1 MAAAV
6 RRPPLE
12 VGGSYALR
20 PRFAMEPPLSWAGVT
35 RARHTAAVPPSL
47 RPPGGLSLAAM
58 TQELEAVLCR
68 IAEALERLA
77 PPPVAAPAFEAARL
91 FRHDPA
97 SGVFHAAP
105 DYPLP
110 LAALAGVDRQKDRF
124 VENLQRFANG
134 LPFNH
139 ALLWGVR
146 GTGKSS
152 LAKAAFMHVAQGGAA
167 LKLVE
172 VDRDQVTEL
181 PALFDALRLRPERFL
196 VLCDDLS
203 FEEGAAAAKAL
214 KSALEG
220 GVSGPPAN
228 VLFTA
233 TSNRRHL
240 MPRSHGEKWG
250 HAEDRGLI
258 ATAEDA
264 EEEVSVSDR
273 FGLWIG
279 FPPMDQATY
288 LEAVRGYAKRYRLKA
303 TDLDRRALQWAQLRG
318 ARSGRVAW
326 QFIRDLAGELGK
338 TLPF

>member
-1 MAAAV
+1 MESDLK
-6 RRPPLE
+6 PLL
-12 VGGSYALR
+12 G
-20 PRFAMEPPLSWAGVT
+20 
-35 RARHTAAVPPSL
+35 
-47 RPPGGLSLAAM
+47 
-58 TQELEAVLCR
+58 R

-77 PPPVAAPAFEAARL
+77 PPSRAATSFDNARL
-91 FRHDPA
+91 YRHEPA
-97 SGVFHAAP
+97 TGAFHAAP

-110 LAALAGVDRQKDRF
+110 LDSLVGVDRQKARF
-124 VENLQRFANG
+124 LENLERFARD

-152 LAKAAFMHVAQGGAA
+152 LAKAAFMSVAAGAPA

-172 VDRDQVTEL
+172 VDRDQVTAL
-181 PALFDALRLRPERFL
+181 PALFDELRARPERFV

-228 VLFTA
+228 VLFIA

-240 MPRSHGEKWG
+240 MPRG
-250 HAEDRGLI
+250 HAEDRGLVS
-258 ATAEDA
+258 AAEDA

-279 FPPMDQATY
+279 FPPMDQPTY
-288 LEAVRGYAKRYRLKA
+288 LAAVGAYAERF
-303 TDLDRRALQWAQLRG
+303 DLNTPDLERRALQWAQLRG
-318 ARSGRVAW
+318 GRSGRVAW

-338 TLPF
+338 PLPL

>member
-1 MAAAV
+1 MDETLKPA
-6 RRPPLE
+6 LE
-12 VGGSYALR
+12 
-20 PRFAMEPPLSWAGVT
+20 
-35 RARHTAAVPPSL
+35 
-47 RPPGGLSLAAM
+47 
-58 TQELEAVLCR
+58 R
-68 IAEALERLA
+68 IAAALERLA
-77 PPPVAAPAFEAARL
+77 PPPRVAPDFAGARL

-97 SGVFHAAP
+97 TGAFHPAP

-110 LAALAGVDRQKDRF
+110 LDSLMGVDRQKARF
-124 VENLQRFANG
+124 LENLQRFARG
-134 LPFNH
+134 LPCNH

-152 LAKAAFMHVAQGGAA
+152 MAKAAFMAVVDAA
-167 LKLVE
+167 PDLKLVE
-172 VDRDQVTEL
+172 VDRDQVTAL
-181 PALFDALRLRPERFL
+181 PALFDELRLRTERFV

-228 VLFTA
+228 VLFVA

-240 MPRSHGEKWG
+240 MPRG

-273 FGLWIG
+273 FGLWVG
-279 FPPMDQATY
+279 FPPMDQPTY
-288 LEAVRGYAKRYRLKA
+288 LAAVTAYAERYGLEVD
-303 TDLDRRALQWAQLRG
+303 DLERRALQWAQLRG
-318 ARSGRVAW
+318 GRSGRAAW

-338 TLPF
+338 PLPL

>member
-1 MAAAV
+1 
-6 RRPPLE
+6 
-12 VGGSYALR
+12 
-20 PRFAMEPPLSWAGVT
+20 
-35 RARHTAAVPPSL
+35 
-47 RPPGGLSLAAM
+47 M
-58 TQELEAVLCR
+58 THELEPVLSR

-77 PPPVAAPAFEAARL
+77 PPPVRPPSFQGAKM

-97 SGVFHAAP
+97 ADVFLPAP
-105 DYPLP
+105 DYALP
-110 LAALAGVDRQKDRF
+110 IDLLVGVERQKERV
-124 VENLQRFANG
+124 VENLLRFADG
-134 LPFNH
+134 LPHNH
-139 ALLWGVR
+139 VLLWGVR

-152 LAKAAFMHVAQGGAA
+152 LAKAAFMAVGAGAPA

-172 VDRDQVTEL
+172 VDRDEVTTL
-181 PALFDALRLRPERFL
+181 PELFDVLREREERFV

-220 GVSGPPAN
+220 GVSGPPPN
-228 VLFTA
+228 VLFVA

-240 MPRSHGEKWG
+240 MPRG

-273 FGLWIG
+273 FGLWVG
-279 FPPMDQATY
+279 FPPMDQPTY
-288 LEAVRGYAKRYRLKA
+288 LTAINAYADRFGLKVP
-303 TDLDRRALQWAQLRG
+303 DLERRALQWAQLRG

-338 TLPF
+338 PLPL

>member
-1 MAAAV
+1 
-6 RRPPLE
+6 
-12 VGGSYALR
+12 
-20 PRFAMEPPLSWAGVT
+20 
-35 RARHTAAVPPSL
+35 
-47 RPPGGLSLAAM
+47 M
-58 TQELEAVLCR
+58 THELEPVLAR
-68 IAEALERLA
+68 IADALERLA
-77 PPPVAAPAFEAARL
+77 PPRRAAPDFTGARL

-97 SGVFHAAP
+97 KDAFHPAP

-110 LAALAGVDRQKDRF
+110 LESLVGVERQKDRF
-124 VENLQRFANG
+124 VENLRRFASG
-134 LPFNH
+134 LPCNH

-152 LAKAAFMHVAQGGAA
+152 LAKAAFTAVAADAPA

-172 VDRDQVTEL
+172 VDRDQVTAL
-181 PALFDALRLRPERFL
+181 PALFDTLRARPERFV

-228 VLFTA
+228 VLFVA

-240 MPRSHGEKWG
+240 MPRG
-250 HAEDRGLI
+250 HTEDRGLI
-258 ATAEDA
+258 ASAEDA

-279 FPPMDQATY
+279 FPPMDQQTY
-288 LEAVRGYAKRYRLKA
+288 LAAVQAYAKRYKLKTA
-303 TDLDRRALQWAQLRG
+303 DLDRRALQWAQLRG
-318 ARSGRVAW
+318 GRSGRVAW

-338 TLPF
+338 ALPL

>member
-1 MAAAV
+1 MESDLT
-6 RRPPLE
+6 PL
-12 VGGSYALR
+12 L
-20 PRFAMEPPLSWAGVT
+20 T
-35 RARHTAAVPPSL
+35 
-47 RPPGGLSLAAM
+47 
-58 TQELEAVLCR
+58 R

-77 PPPVAAPAFEAARL
+77 PPPRAAADFAGARL

-97 SGVFHAAP
+97 TGGFHPAP
-105 DYPLP
+105 DYPL
-110 LAALAGVDRQKDRF
+110 ALDSLVGVERQKTRF
-124 VENLQRFANG
+124 LENLERFAAG
-134 LPFNH
+134 LPCNH

-152 LAKAAFMHVAQGGAA
+152 LAKAAFMNVAGKLAE

-172 VDRDQVTEL
+172 VDRDQVTAL
-181 PALFDALRLRPERFL
+181 PALFDELRGRAERFV

-228 VLFTA
+228 VLFVA

-240 MPRSHGEKWG
+240 MPRG
-250 HAEDRGLI
+250 HQEDRGLV
-258 ATAEDA
+258 AAAEDA

-288 LEAVRGYAKRYRLKA
+288 LAAVAAYAARYGLKA
-303 TDLDRRALQWAQLRG
+303 PDLDRRALQWAQLRG

-338 TLPF
+338 PLPL

>member
-1 MAAAV
+1 MTDKLE
-6 RRPPLE
+6 PL
-12 VGGSYALR
+12 LN
-20 PRFAMEPPLSWAGVT
+20 
-35 RARHTAAVPPSL
+35 
-47 RPPGGLSLAAM
+47 
-58 TQELEAVLCR
+58 R
-68 IAEALERLA
+68 IAVALERLA
-77 PPPVAAPAFEAARL
+77 PPAAIEPDFSAARL

-97 SGVFHAAP
+97 SGAFHPAP

-110 LAALAGVDRQKDRF
+110 LETLVGVDRQKDRF
-124 VENLQRFANG
+124 VENLARFAKG
-134 LPFNH
+134 LPCNH

-152 LAKAAFMHVAQGGAA
+152 MAKAAFMHVAAGVAA

-172 VDRDQVTEL
+172 VDRDQVTAL
-181 PALFDALRLRPERFL
+181 PELFDALRVRPERFV

-203 FEEGAAAAKAL
+203 FEEEGAAAAKAL

-240 MPRSHGEKWG
+240 MPRGHG
-250 HAEDRGLI
+250 EDRGLI
-258 ATAEDA
+258 AAAEDA

-288 LEAVRGYAKRYRLKA
+288 LAAVAGYAERYGLA
-303 TDLDRRALQWAQLRG
+303 AADLDRRALQWAQLRG

-338 TLPF
+338 PLPL

>member
-1 MAAAV
+1 MDAELK
-6 RRPPLE
+6 PL
-12 VGGSYALR
+12 LD
-20 PRFAMEPPLSWAGVT
+20 
-35 RARHTAAVPPSL
+35 
-47 RPPGGLSLAAM
+47 
-58 TQELEAVLCR
+58 R
-68 IAEALERLA
+68 IAQALERLA
-77 PPPVAAPAFEAARL
+77 PPAPAQTSFADARL
-91 FRHDPA
+91 FRHDPETGA
-97 SGVFHAAP
+97 FHPAP

-110 LAALAGVDRQKDRF
+110 LDSLVGIDRQKARV
-124 VENLQRFANG
+124 VENLRRFAAG
-134 LPFNH
+134 LPYNH
-139 ALLWGVR
+139 VLLWGVR

-152 LAKAAFMHVAQGGAA
+152 IAKAAFMAVAADQAD

-172 VDRDQVTEL
+172 VDRDQVTAL
-181 PALFDALRLRPERFL
+181 PGLFDDLRARPERFV

-228 VLFTA
+228 VLFVA

-240 MPRSHGEKWG
+240 MPRAHV
-250 HAEDRGLI
+250 EDRGHL
-258 ATAEDA
+258 AAHEDA

-288 LEAVRGYAKRYRLKA
+288 LAAVRGYAARFGLDA
-303 TDLDRRALQWAQLRG
+303 EDLDRRALQWAQMRG
-318 ARSGRVAW
+318 GRSGRVAW

-338 TLPF
+338 SLPL

>member
-1 MAAAV
+1 MDADQKAI
-6 RRPPLE
+6 
-12 VGGSYALR
+12 
-20 PRFAMEPPLSWAGVT
+20 LS
-35 RARHTAAVPPSL
+35 
-47 RPPGGLSLAAM
+47 
-58 TQELEAVLCR
+58 R
-68 IAEALERLA
+68 IADALDRLA
-77 PPPVAAPAFEAARL
+77 PPAAPDPDFGGARL
-91 FRHDPA
+91 FRHEPQ
-97 SGVFHAAP
+97 GGRFHPAP

-110 LAALAGVDRQKDRF
+110 LESLVGVDRQKARF
-124 VENLQRFANG
+124 VENLTRFAAG
-134 LPFNH
+134 LPSNH

-152 LAKAAFMHVAQGGAA
+152 LAKAAFMAVASGRSD

-172 VDRDQVTEL
+172 VDRDEVTAL
-181 PALFDALRLRPERFL
+181 PALFDVLRARAERFV

-228 VLFTA
+228 VLFVA

-240 MPRSHGEKWG
+240 MPRG
-250 HAEDRGLI
+250 HAEDQGLV
-258 ATAEDA
+258 AAHEDA

-279 FPPMDQATY
+279 FPPMDQPTY
-288 LEAVRGYAKRYRLKA
+288 LAAVAAYAERYGLA
-303 TDLDRRALQWAQLRG
+303 ADNLERRALQWAQLRG

-338 TLPF
+338 PLPL